1 MARLLVIE
9 DNPQNLKLAQLL
21 LRRAGHVVL
30 TAPDGE
36 VGLSCARADHPDLIL
51 MDVQMPGIDGLS
63 VTRTLKAEP
72 TTADIK
78 VVALTALAM
87 KGDAER
93 ILAAGCDA
101 YLAKPF
107 QYNELV
113 AVVDKVLGC
122 DDVANPLQQAAT
134 IPG

>member
-1 MARLLVIE
+1 MARVLVIE

-21 LRRAGHVVL
+21 LQRAGHVVL

-36 VGLSCARADHPDLIL
+36 AGLDRARADRPDLIL

-63 VTRTLKAEP
+63 VTRLLKSESA
-72 TTADIK
+72 TAGIK

-93 ILAAGCDA
+93 ILEAGCDA

-113 AVVDKVLGC
+113 AVVDQVLT
-122 DDVANPLQQAAT
+122 ARAAT
-134 IPG
+134 IRG

>member
-1 MARLLVIE
+1 MARLLVVE

-21 LRRAGHVVL
+21 LQKAGHTVL
-30 TAPDGE
+30 TAADGE
-36 VGLSCARADHPDLIL
+36 DGLRRAREDLPDLVL
-51 MDVQMPGIDGLS
+51 MDVQMPGMDGLA
-63 VTRTLKAEP
+63 VMRLLKASP
-72 TTADIK
+72 ATARIK

-107 QYNELV
+107 QYSELI
-113 AVVDKVLGC
+113 AVVDQVLG
-122 DDVANPLQQAAT
+122 AP
-134 IPG
+134 P

>member
-21 LRRAGHVVL
+21 LQRAGHVVL

-36 VGLSCARADHPDLIL
+36 TGLNCARADPPDLIL

-63 VTRTLKAEP
+63 VTRMLKSEAA
-72 TTADIK
+72 TAGIK

-87 KGDAER
+87 KGDADR

-107 QYNELV
+107 QYSELM
-113 AVVDKVLGC
+113 AVVDKVL
-122 DDVANPLQQAAT
+122 A
-134 IPG
+134 